1 MSCANRYCYGQ
12 VVNAT
17 VSQSV
22 PQMVSTAVKAVA
34 KLFAG
39 EIIEDAREIQAEWI
53 GAGEQQGEFPTP
65 PPSANEIDS
74 EEGPDLKRG
83 PLRPDHLREA
93 WRRYRLSSQSNGVGM
108 QQLWHNQQGS
118 GVERF
123 SSRTRK
129 QIFR

>member
-1 MSCANRYCYGQ
+1 MLTKHQ

-39 EIIEDAREIQAEWI
+39 EIIESARTVQAEWI
-53 GAGEQQGEFPTP
+53 HSGEHQADLPTP
-65 PPSANEIDS
+65 PPSTAQ
-74 EEGPDLKRG
+74 EENGEEPDLKRG

-93 WRRYRLSSQSNGVGM
+93 WRRYKMSGESHGVGV
-108 QQLWHNQQGS
+108 QQLWHAQQSS

-129 QIFR
+129 RIFK